1 MGKEKDIAV
10 ELLKSFEDIK
20 RTTMRTR
27 TVNSNHKQSEL
38 VLLMCLYKSNEPMS
52 ISDIS
57 KLLQVKMPTITQQ
70 VNYLVENGL
79 VEKKVD
85 GTDRRS
91 VQIILTELGTEKS
104 KEIAKNFINH
114 YLDLIEFIGVED
126 SEQLL
131 RIMKKVNKYY
141 LNLDRKKER

>member
-20 RTTMRTR
+20 RTTMRSR

-70 VNYLVENGL
+70 VNYLVESGL

-141 LNLDRKKER
+141 SNLDRKKER